1 MGNIFHSCNAKW
13 KAHCCIMT
21 AILTYLFWGHSCV
34 PQARAQSTE
43 NIAPPTEQTERVKTV
58 VHLYFL
64 NSSKNFLTA
73 EERVIARS
81 PDPQEFSAQI
91 VAELIN
97 GPQKEL
103 IATVPQQARLRALFV
118 AENGIGYVDLSQT
131 IREHHPGGNFTELMT
146 IYSIVNSLVL
156 NVAQIKAV
164 KILIEGQEA
173 LTLAGHI
180 DLRFPFKANMLLIR

>member
-1 MGNIFHSCNAKW
+1 MGHIFHSCNAKW
-13 KAHCCIMT
+13 KAHCCIMM
-21 AILTYLFWGHSCV
+21 AILTYLLWGHSCV

-103 IATVPQQARLRALFV
+103 IATVPQLRCISSSKSIATYHYYSLIFLT
-118 AENGIGYVDLSQT
+118 ISLSSSSKRIT
-131 IREHHPGGNFTELMT
+131 VF
-146 IYSIVNSLVL
+146 S
-156 NVAQIKAV
+156 
-164 KILIEGQEA
+164 
-173 LTLAGHI
+173 
-180 DLRFPFKANMLLIR
+180 